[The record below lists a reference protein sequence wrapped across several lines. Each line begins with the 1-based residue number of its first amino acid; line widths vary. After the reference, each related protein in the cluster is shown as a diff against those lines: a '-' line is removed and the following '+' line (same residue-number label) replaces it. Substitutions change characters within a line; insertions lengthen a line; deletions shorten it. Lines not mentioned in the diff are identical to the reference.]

1 MCSILNP
8 SISTKTLK
16 YLLEQNKI
24 RESREIE
31 TFKML
36 QNIFSIV
43 ERFRFIK
50 PFTED
55 GFPSFVMKKPITDFV
70 EVLEA
75 DLLSKGKVWS
85 LVAKNDKLRKMFVQI
100 R

>member
-1 MCSILNP
+1 MSESI
-8 SISTKTLK
+8 K

-43 ERFRFIK
+43 ERFLLIK
-50 PFTED
+50 PFTDD
-55 GFPSFVMKKPITDFV
+55 GFPAFIMKKPIKDFV
-70 EVLEA
+70 EVLEV
-75 DLLSKGKVWS
+75 DLLLLKGKVWS
-85 LVAKNDKLRKMFVQI
+85 LVVKDDKLSKMFVQI

>member
-1 MCSILNP
+1 MADNI
-8 SISTKTLK
+8 K
-16 YLLEQNKI
+16 YLLQQDKI

-43 ERFRFIK
+43 ERFLLIK

-55 GFPSFVMKKPITDFV
+55 GFPSFVMKKPIADFV
-70 EVLEA
+70 EVLEV

-85 LVAKNDKLRKMFVQI
+85 LVAKDDKLKKMFVQI